1 MTQTMKNNVK
11 CILTLV
17 ALLLVGVVGVKADG
31 KKIDAGYYSIKNGGG
46 QYINVVGRKTVNFV
60 SDIDAAPGTVIKVES
75 NADGQ
80 VLTLRSQGVDIPG
93 YADRAMVYVPKIVQ
107 LVCDKL
113 GATGEGNLLGENGL
127 DAILKKFNESFDY
140 HLYVEPVGSSYRIYG
155 QTPSM
160 QPVVD
165 FYAENKANV
174 DAKLP
179 GLEAFIND
187 AIKKL
192 LEKTGGSGASILV
205 PFRLLDVWTN
215 MNYSEEVM
223 PKPVDDASKLEF
235 LQTVLMNKQ
244 YVWDFAYHTA
254 MIYWSKLKDH
264 PKFQDALSQL
274 GDYAKYIDKID
285 NIRPETKYYL
295 VQNEGKL
302 DIFNEANVAIT
313 GEASNTLWTLEPR
326 EAFTV
331 NFDEAFKLNDKFY
344 TTLYTD
350 FAYTLPEGVK
360 AYKVTKVSDAGVAVK
375 EELKSVPAQTPVL
388 LEAES
393 IEEPVK
399 LTLDMTDGTAPA
411 DNLLVGADYLINEY
425 QLKTP
430 QLEGLFNMAKEIFG
444 EDFYNT
450 YVKEYEHLM
459 AKNAGTVN
467 NKYFFGLNQ
476 ADMKGM
482 ENVRILNLND
492 SGEKL
497 GFYGNYVSLGANQ
510 AIIIDSNDP
519 VKLFIEGDVNRD
531 GDVNIKDVMAIVE
544 IITGKVTKENN
555 PDDYDFIAA
564 NFDKDTNGNV
574 TISDVAALLNY
585 LIN

>member
-179 GLEAFIND
+179 GLEAFINS
-187 AIKKL
+187 AIKNL
-192 LEKTGGSGASILV
+192 LDITGGSGASILQE
-205 PFRLLDVWTN
+205 F
-215 MNYSEEVM
+215 
-223 PKPVDDASKLEF
+223 KLEYVWDKMGGAVFYDIQDDEDWKLHF
-235 LQTVLMNKQ
+235 LQKVLSDKQ
-244 YVWDFAYHTA
+244 YVWDFAYHVA
-254 MIYWSKLKDH
+254 MLYWSKLKDH
-264 PKFQDALSQL
+264 PKFQDAVEQL

-326 EAFTV
+326 TDFTV
-331 NFDEAFKLNDKFY
+331 KFNSDFKLNEKY
-344 TTLYTD
+344 CTTLYTD

-399 LTLDMTDGTAPA
+399 LTLNMTDGTAPA

>member
-1 MTQTMKNNVK
+1 MKNNVK

-179 GLEAFIND
+179 GLEAFINS
-187 AIKKL
+187 AIKNL
-192 LEKTGGSGASILV
+192 LDITGGSGASILQE
-205 PFRLLDVWTN
+205 F
-215 MNYSEEVM
+215 
-223 PKPVDDASKLEF
+223 KLEYVWDKMGGAVFYDIQDDEDWKLHF
-235 LQTVLMNKQ
+235 LQKVLSDKQ
-244 YVWDFAYHTA
+244 YVWDFAYHVA
-254 MIYWSKLKDH
+254 MLYWSKLKDH
-264 PKFQDALSQL
+264 PKFQDAVEQL

-326 EAFTV
+326 TDFTV
-331 NFDEAFKLNDKFY
+331 KFNSDFKLNEKY
-344 TTLYTD
+344 CTTLYTD

-399 LTLDMTDGTAPA
+399 LTLNMTDGTAPA

>member
-113 GATGEGNLLGENGL
+113 GATGEGKLLGENGL

-140 HLYVEPVGSSYRIYG
+140 HLYVEPIENSYRIYF

-160 QPVVD
+160 KPVVD
-165 FYAENKANV
+165 FYADNKANV
-174 DAKLP
+174 DAKLL
-179 GLEAFIND
+179 GLEDFINS
-187 AIKKL
+187 AIENL
-192 LEKTGGSGASILV
+192 LDITGGSGASILQE
-205 PFRLLDVWTN
+205 F
-215 MNYSEEVM
+215 
-223 PKPVDDASKLEF
+223 KLEYVWDKMGGAAFYDRQNDDDWKLHF
-235 LQTVLMNKQ
+235 LQKVLSDEQ
-244 YVWDFAYHTA
+244 YVWDFAYHVA
-254 MIYWSKLKDH
+254 MLYWSKLKEH
-264 PKFQDALSQL
+264 PKFQDAVEQL
-274 GDYAKYIDKID
+274 GDYAKYIDKIEY
-285 NIRPETKYYL
+285 IRPETKYYL

-302 DIFNEANVAIT
+302 DIFNQVNVAIADN
-313 GEASNTLWTLEPR
+313 ASNTLWTLEPR
-326 EAFTV
+326 TDFTV
-331 NFDEAFKLNDKFY
+331 KFNSDFKLNEKYY

-399 LTLDMTDGTAPA
+399 LTLDMTDGTAPT
-411 DNLLVGADYLINEY
+411 DNLLVGADYLINKY
-425 QLKTP
+425 QLKASQVVT
-430 QLEGLFNMAKEIFG
+430 LFDVAKGIFG
-444 EDFYNT
+444 EEFYNENM
-450 YVKEYEHLM
+450 KEYEHLM
-459 AKNAGTVN
+459 ARNAGTVN
-467 NKYFFGLNQ
+467 NKYFFGLDQ

-482 ENVRILNLND
+482 ENVRMLNLND

-564 NFDKDTNGNV
+564 NFDKDTNGNI